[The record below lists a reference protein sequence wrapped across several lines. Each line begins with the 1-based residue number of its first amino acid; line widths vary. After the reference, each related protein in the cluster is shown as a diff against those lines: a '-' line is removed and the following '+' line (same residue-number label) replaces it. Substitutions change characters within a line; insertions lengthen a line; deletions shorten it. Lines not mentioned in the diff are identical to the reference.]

1 MDRSGLIGV
10 GLAVLVETAEGL
22 EEEGTKSEGVGFV
35 STSVNA
41 SNASNLLV
49 DVMVEKVVAGVTIL
63 VVDFGESID
72 SKSMFLFVGMV
83 FEAVDRTFIESKSML
98 PPPVEC
104 DDFIVRFGV

>member
-10 GLAVLVETAEGL
+10 GLAVAVETAEGL
-22 EEEGTKSEGVGFV
+22 DEVGTKREGVGFV

-49 DVMVEKVVAGVTIL
+49 DVMVEKVVAGAVVL

-72 SKSMFLFVGMV
+72 NKSMFLFVGMV
-83 FEAVDRTFIESKSML
+83 FEAVDRMFIESKSML
-98 PPPVEC
+98 PLPVEC
-104 DDFIVRFGV
+104 DGFIVGFGV